1 MPGDACFVARRR
13 PEPQP
18 ASMTR
23 TAGNPSD
30 ERLPIMGRI
39 MGCEMLSGARPER
52 LVVLEAAGHGSFVRP
67 PELCPS
73 VFGRFVT
80 ERR

>member
-1 MPGDACFVARRR
+1 MMPGFAARRR

-18 ASMTR
+18 AAMAR

-30 ERLPIMGRI
+30 ERLAAMGRI
-39 MGCEMLSGARPER
+39 MGCEMLSGAGPER
-52 LVVLEAAGHGSFVRP
+52 LVVLEAAGHGLFVRLQ
-67 PELCPS
+67 ELCLP

-80 ERR
+80 GRR